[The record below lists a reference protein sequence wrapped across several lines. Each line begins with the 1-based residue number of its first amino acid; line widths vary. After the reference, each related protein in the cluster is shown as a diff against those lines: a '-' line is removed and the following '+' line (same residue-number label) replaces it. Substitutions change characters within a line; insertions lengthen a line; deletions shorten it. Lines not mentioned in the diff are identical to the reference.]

1 MDTSI
6 IVALITGLVT
16 IIATVLTV
24 HQGNLNTQHTLEI
37 TNAVQN
43 EKIEE
48 LTREVKRHNDFAERI
63 PRIESRVDSLEKRVD
78 RLEAR

>member
-6 IVALITGLVT
+6 IVAIITGLVT
-16 IIATVLTV
+16 IVATVMTV
-24 HQGNLNTQHTLEI
+24 HAGNVGTQHTLEI

-48 LTREVKRHNDFAERI
+48 LTREVRKHNEFAERI
-63 PRIESRVDSLEKRVD
+63 PRLEEKIDGIDERVK
-78 RLEAR
+78 RLEQ